1 MPIAFAQEQTLAA
14 SDYIACVGRTTLGQ
28 GRPLGNPERIQQ
40 ILDNSPVIITARDE
54 DGTLLGLFRGITD
67 WHWVC
72 YCADLAVVEGQQG
85 KGIGK
90 ALMDKAAEILGPR
103 VAITLLAK
111 PETEGFYRAIGM
123 SQPMAAFFRPR
134 TDRS

>member
-1 MPIAFAQEQTLAA
+1 MPITYARELDLTAA
-14 SDYIACVGRTTLGQ
+14 EYIACVGRTTLGE
-28 GRPLGNPERIQQ
+28 GRPLGNPVRIQAM
-40 ILDNSPVIITARDE
+40 LDNSGLVVTARDE
-54 DGTLLGLFRGITD
+54 TGELLGLFRGITD
-67 WHWVC
+67 WDWVC
-72 YCADLAVVEGQQG
+72 YCADLAVIDGQQG

-90 ALMDKAAEILGPR
+90 ALMDKAAQVLGPR

-111 PETEGFYRAIGM
+111 PQAEGFYRAIGM

>member
-1 MPIAFAQEQTLAA
+1 MVPTCARDQSLAA
-14 SDYIACVGRTTLGQ
+14 AEYIACVGRTTLGEA
-28 GRPLGNPERIQQ
+28 RPLSDPARIQQ
-40 ILDNSPVIITARDE
+40 MLNNSGIIVTARDE
-54 DGTLLGLFRGITD
+54 DGTLLGLFRGMTD

-90 ALMDKAAEILGPR
+90 ALMDKAAEILGPG

-111 PETEGFYRAIGM
+111 PDAEGFYRAIGM
-123 SQPMAAFFRPR
+123 VQPMAAFFRPR
-134 TDRS
+134 SEWR

>member
-1 MPIAFAQEQTLAA
+1 MPIAYAQEQTLTAA
-14 SDYIACVGRTTLGQ
+14 EYIACLGRTTLGPA
-28 GRPLGNPERIQQ
+28 RPLQNPTRIQA
-40 ILDNSPVIITARDE
+40 ILDKSDLVITARD
-54 DGTLLGLFRGITD
+54 DSGTLLGLFRGITD
-67 WHWVC
+67 WDWIC

-90 ALMDKAAEILGPR
+90 SLMDKAADILGPR

-111 PETEGFYRAIGM
+111 PQAEGFYRAIGM
-123 SQPMAAFFRPR
+123 TQPMSAFFRPR

>member
-1 MPIAFAQEQTLAA
+1 MPITYDQEQTLTAA
-14 SDYIACVGRTTLGQ
+14 DYIACVGRTTLGPA
-28 GRPLGNPERIQQ
+28 RPLGNPIRVQQ
-40 ILDNSPVIITARDE
+40 ILDNSPIIVTARDE
-54 DGTLLGLFRGITD
+54 DGSLLGVFRGMTD

-111 PETEGFYRAIGM
+111 PDAEGFYRAIGM
-123 SQPMAAFFRPR
+123 TQPMAAFLRPR